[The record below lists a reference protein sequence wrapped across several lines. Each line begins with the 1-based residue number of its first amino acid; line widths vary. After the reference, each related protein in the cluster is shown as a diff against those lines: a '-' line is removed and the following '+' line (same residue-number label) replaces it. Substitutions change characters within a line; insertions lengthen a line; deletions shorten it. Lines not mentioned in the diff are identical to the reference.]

1 MDKNGINGLYKSHTQ
16 TMEKQTELK
25 KELTKADEEKGS
37 NGGVTITTGEA
48 MEYREYKR
56 QKKRAEI
63 LAAIAASEGVLSE
76 IEDARRVSERAVRLR
91 QAAVRMSLER
101 LEQSWEIFVRNSVI
115 MDCVVGGN
123 GETLAKVKAY
133 EAKTAKKRH
142 AREITLLLSPFAI
155 ASSRFTDIK
164 KELKKVRKATAKLVL
179 KVCVEKQYPMPVLSR
194 LARLTCEAGAQY
206 FCVPVFDGCERL
218 RIDLSGGCKLQVSGV
233 ETLEEYKKLVNA
245 GVGRVVTERG
255 WEIYTEW
262 MREVE
267 KINFPELLRPAPAK
281 TVEQKPTEKTPPKS
295 EELIKKAG
303 EELTKRAEAAA
314 KLPLLPTGAQNTP
327 NATAADGV
335 VSRKSDNDYQCCIE
349 GGKLKFL

>member
-1 MDKNGINGLYKSHTQ
+1 
-16 TMEKQTELK
+16 MEKQTELK
-25 KELTKADEEKGS
+25 TELTKAEEGKAV
-37 NGGVTITTGEA
+37 GGVTITTGEA
-48 MEYREYKR
+48 VEYREYKR

-101 LEQSWEIFVRNSVI
+101 LEQSWEIFVRNYVI
-115 MDCVVGGN
+115 MDCVIGGN

-142 AREITLLLSPFAI
+142 AREITLLISPFAI

-164 KELKKVRKATAKLVL
+164 KEVKKVRKATGKLTL
-179 KVCVEKQYPMPVLSR
+179 KVCVEKQYPMQVLSR

-206 FCVPVFDGCERL
+206 FCIPAFDGCERL

-267 KINFPELLRPAPAK
+267 KINFPELLRSAAPK
-281 TVEQKPTEKTPPKS
+281 TVEQKPSAGNTPSKS
-295 EELIKKAG
+295 EELMKKAG

-314 KLPLLPTGAQNTP
+314 KLPLLPTGAQSAQNT
-327 NATAADGV
+327 TAGGA
-335 VSRKSDNDYQCCIE
+335 VSRNSDNDYQCCVE